1 MKHQPT
7 HGRRQSRR
15 AIAHLLLPRDD
26 IVRDR
31 RLREGDTTRLIRK
44 TTLTYDGET
53 PMVTSSGLPINSRG
67 ILITDGL
74 NNSRVLQIGIIW
86 EAEYEIGL
94 DSPFGVMWQ
103 CV

>member
-1 MKHQPT
+1 
-7 HGRRQSRR
+7 
-15 AIAHLLLPRDD
+15 
-26 IVRDR
+26 
-31 RLREGDTTRLIRK
+31 
-44 TTLTYDGET
+44 
-53 PMVTSSGLPINSRG
+53 MVTSSGLPINSRG

-86 EAEYEIGL
+86 EVEYEIGL